1 MVKAVIDSNCQK
13 QRPGVKSF
21 IQGPDVRKQKTE
33 VRRQMEAVGSRGGAN
48 PRPIDFDSRR
58 EEILPLNFRIT
69 VINFKWNT
77 APAKNKP
84 PAAGSEK
91 SNVL

>member
-1 MVKAVIDSNCQK
+1 
-13 QRPGVKSF
+13 
-21 IQGPDVRKQKTE
+21 
-33 VRRQMEAVGSRGGAN
+33 MEAIASSGGAN

-58 EEILPLNFRIT
+58 EEIIFLNFRIAM
-69 VINFKWNT
+69 INFKWNT

-91 SNVL
+91 SSVL